1 MEVTSLPSQ
10 DEASGRATKR
20 LLQGRPLPGI
30 LVDERQPPHHPHTPN
45 SHLANRYPGFRPHQR
60 RPSQQKGDGT
70 STPCESGVSFSSPE
84 GDPPLHASTTSKA
97 STVRS
102 GTKLA
107 RSPKTKTRKR
117 RPPGSVSVAGGG
129 FGAGGGGGAAAAAAA
144 SAVPAGLMSSTS
156 SGVSSG
162 RTSEQI
168 HRKAPHRVSRMA
180 DHGRATYI
188 DDPDHYSVNPDPV
201 PFMPSNFI
209 ARSWSSTMLKKIP
222 IPKRHQDTFTGYEY
236 NFTGQRGVML
246 HTDRYQFEA
255 LRSFDGLN
263 QRDRLLAEMAYLEHL
278 RCIKRRR
285 EVVPHRAQLD
295 LFLGGKKI
303 DCEERFDINR
313 EIRRLKAMAMPTRAQ
328 DLFHGRGILLPP
340 THMSLLPHPPRGPLD
355 ESDSEDEAVRIS
367 APASLQ
373 RAPGESLALLGIQS
387 PSPFERQISL
397 TLGEEPR
404 TRSIIR
410 GKRFNQLPSISKTQT
425 PARAEYQ
432 PPERYQNFVFGLQ
445 RDDTNQSKSQ
455 SSQPNTSR
463 SAAWVEEQNQLLPRP
478 QGREDGADKNELF
491 LTKPKQKEVV
501 KVTSGM
507 GTEKRLTPEAP
518 PSTSE
523 GVARPVYG
531 SRQTSPQKSHTP
543 NPLKAGVELQGVSAE
558 QAFNLRQTFQRLDT
572 DMDGHL
578 QYHQLKSQL
587 PKEFSQQQED
597 FVKQV
602 YEITRSSAAF
612 FGVDEFLMMTQLT
625 SRVAALT
632 GPAQEA
638 YGKLNFET
646 LEVAIIHYVDLFQ
659 STDSSQR
666 GRISLESLR
675 DLVSKSQGKEP
686 LDENSPTW
694 NTIMDSLSLDYSS
707 QVNRIE
713 YLAHIPLFMT
723 LAPPSLPPPHLQ
735 EYNQQQEQ
743 EQEQEPAE

>member
-1 MEVTSLPSQ
+1 MACSAT
-10 DEASGRATKR
+10 ASVKSKR
-20 LLQGRPLPGI
+20 
-30 LVDERQPPHHPHTPN
+30 HY
-45 SHLANRYPGFRPHQR
+45 S
-60 RPSQQKGDGT
+60 
-70 STPCESGVSFSSPE
+70 
-84 GDPPLHASTTSKA
+84 
-97 STVRS
+97 
-102 GTKLA
+102 
-107 RSPKTKTRKR
+107 KR
-117 RPPGSVSVAGGG
+117 RKKGSKPRAKWGFEVELEELRSLGRVSSKLNGSSGD
-129 FGAGGGGGAAAAAAA
+129 GGGGGGD
-144 SAVPAGLMSSTS
+144 SFLSEDGLDVL
-156 SGVSSG
+156 SGMPPITRFILEGSKLE
-162 RTSEQI
+162 TN
-168 HRKAPHRVSRMA
+168 KVSRMA

-201 PFMPSNFI
+201 PFMPSNFM
-209 ARSWSSTMLKKIP
+209 SSTMLKKIP

-425 PARAEYQ
+425 PARA
-432 PPERYQNFVFGLQ
+432 GLQ

>member
-1 MEVTSLPSQ
+1 MACSAT
-10 DEASGRATKR
+10 ASVKSKR
-20 LLQGRPLPGI
+20 
-30 LVDERQPPHHPHTPN
+30 HY
-45 SHLANRYPGFRPHQR
+45 S
-60 RPSQQKGDGT
+60 
-70 STPCESGVSFSSPE
+70 
-84 GDPPLHASTTSKA
+84 
-97 STVRS
+97 
-102 GTKLA
+102 
-107 RSPKTKTRKR
+107 KR
-117 RPPGSVSVAGGG
+117 RKKGSKPRAKWGFEVELEELRSLGRVSSKLNGSSGD
-129 FGAGGGGGAAAAAAA
+129 GGGGGGD
-144 SAVPAGLMSSTS
+144 SFLSEDGLDVL
-156 SGVSSG
+156 SGMPPITRFILEGSKLE
-162 RTSEQI
+162 TN
-168 HRKAPHRVSRMA
+168 KVSRMA

-201 PFMPSNFI
+201 PFMPSNFM
-209 ARSWSSTMLKKIP
+209 SSTMLKKIP

-425 PARAEYQ
+425 PARA
-432 PPERYQNFVFGLQ
+432 GLQ

-463 SAAWVEEQNQLLPRP
+463 SAAPRP